1 MNYID
6 ELAAAIESNLSEG
19 DRPDDRASELYR
31 LYALL
36 ALVKGVE
43 VTLADVHNAWSVWMS
58 GDQPD
63 HPALVPFA
71 ELDAAQRQQDEPYA
85 EAIRRAARS

>member
-1 MNYID
+1 VNYID
-6 ELAAAIESNLSEG
+6 KLAATIESNLTEDDRPG
-19 DRPDDRASELYR
+19 DRDTELYR

-36 ALVKGVE
+36 ALVKGAE
-43 VTLADVHNAWSVWMS
+43 VTLADVHNAWSVWMA

-71 ELDAAQRQQDEPYA
+71 ELDVAQRLQDEPYA
-85 EAIRRAARS
+85 IAIRQAARA